1 MFKNFLFSEF
11 KKEGDVMAKRKKMPK
26 RKDQQ
31 IFKRTA
37 TATRKINLSPSVMRG
52 GIRL

>member
-1 MFKNFLFSEF
+1 
-11 KKEGDVMAKRKKMPK
+11 MARKRVKP
-26 RKDQQ
+26 RKDKK

-37 TATRKINLSPSVMRG
+37 TATRKINLSPSGMRG

>member
-1 MFKNFLFSEF
+1 MSIKNT
-11 KKEGDVMAKRKKMPK
+11 KRKVD
-26 RKDQQ
+26 RK

-37 TATRKINLSPSVMRG
+37 ASTKKINVAPKAMRG